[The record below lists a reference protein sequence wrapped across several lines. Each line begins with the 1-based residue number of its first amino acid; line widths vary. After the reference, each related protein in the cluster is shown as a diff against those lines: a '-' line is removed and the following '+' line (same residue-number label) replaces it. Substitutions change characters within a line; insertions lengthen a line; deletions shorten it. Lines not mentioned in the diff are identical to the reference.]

1 MNQTTTRSTEDWQS
15 IDRRHYLHPFS
26 DAKTLGQQ
34 GARIITRA
42 EGVYLWDSEGRRMI
56 DGMSGLWCVN
66 VGYGRA
72 ELADA
77 GCRQL
82 HELPYYNSFFKTAHP
97 PVLALTEMLVAL
109 TPPQFNHV
117 FYTGSGS
124 EANDTVIRLVRRYWD
139 IVGQPS
145 RKYIISREH
154 AYHGSTIAS
163 ASLGGM
169 RHVHE
174 QGHLP
179 IPGIVHIEA
188 PYWYGS
194 GGDLSPSDFG
204 LKAARAWKRRF
215 SSWDRITSRP
225 LSASPFRAPA
235 ACSSRRKPTG
245 RRCSAFVANT
255 TFCWWPTRSSADSA
269 ARAGGGVV
277 NCWVSSPT

>member
-1 MNQTTTRSTEDWQS
+1 MTQATTRTTEDWQS
-15 IDRRHYLHPFS
+15 IARRHFLHPFS

-42 EGVYLWDSEGRRMI
+42 DGIYLWDSEGRRMI

-66 VGYGRA
+66 VGYGRE

-124 EANDTVIRLVRRYWD
+124 EANDTVIRLIRRYWD

-145 RKYIISREH
+145 RKFIISREH

-194 GGDLSPSDFG
+194 GGDLSPSEFG
-204 LKAARAWKRRF
+204 LKAAQALEAK
-215 SSWDRITSRP
+215 ILELGP
-225 LSASPFRAPA
+225 ENVA
-235 ACSSRRKPTG
+235 AFIGEPIQGAGGLIFPHKIG
-245 RRCSAFVANT
+245 RRLI
-255 TFCWWPTRSSADSA
+255 
-269 ARAGGGVV
+269 
-277 NCWVSSPT
+277 